1 MRDWPHFAEGEAGP
15 SWLCSAASPSGGLTR
30 AAAGTM
36 TPNQARQISDPL
48 ERQQVALGQIEA
60 ARETL
65 KAQARDW
72 SLVRAEAVLD
82 SRGAAPGRRSPS
94 CSG

>member
-1 MRDWPHFAEGEAGP
+1 M
-15 SWLCSAASPSGGLTR
+15 

-48 ERQQVALGQIEA
+48 ERQRVALGQIEA
-60 ARETL
+60 ARETW

-72 SLVRAEAVLD
+72 SLVRAEACWN
-82 SRGAAPGRRSPS
+82 SSGAAPGRRSPS